1 MNGKYIM
8 AAVNML
14 IVTVGLCVLELTKF
28 DGVAALIFILPMVA
42 ETLEAT
48 ADYTMQK
55 QVCTKIIDIISF
67 ICSCGTTILIICY
80 IRGAAFVT
88 QQEIQK
94 ILLIYPFYKAFLTV
108 KLYIVGQ
115 KG

>member
-55 QVCTKIIDIISF
+55 HVCTKIIDIISF

-80 IRGAAFVT
+80 KFMAKNPQACLWD
-88 QQEIQK
+88 ES
-94 ILLIYPFYKAFLTV
+94 PFSYFLFA
-108 KLYIVGQ
+108 
-115 KG
+115 